1 MRVLTRLQGCGSS
14 RDGKNSQSLEGGVN
28 APFRSRLVSNTTIM
42 VSPLQQGGN
51 QSGGGPTSSGGQGA
65 SNDGHQASLGATVG
79 GVVGGVAVAVLF
91 CAVVYFIRRR
101 TRNRRGVESRHR
113 PSLPSLFSETQPTTD
128 YLDMLDS
135 SVSPP
140 AFSPGNGPVTLATKS
155 SGPPIPA
162 EPFLSPSSPARM
174 RIPSTTWTARDAP
187 PGSVWSTSHD
197 GSGYTHE
204 VVGLRVE
211 IENLRRAMQ
220 EIQTAAERGAEAPP
234 EYVG

>member
-1 MRVLTRLQGCGSS
+1 M
-14 RDGKNSQSLEGGVN
+14 
-28 APFRSRLVSNTTIM
+28 SNTTII

-65 SNDGHQASLGATVG
+65 SNDGHKASLGATVG

-91 CAVVYFIRRR
+91 CSVVYFMRRR
-101 TRNRRGVESRHR
+101 TRNRGMEGRHR
-113 PSLPSLFSETQPTTD
+113 PSLPHLFSETQPTTD

-187 PGSVWSTSHD
+187 PGSAWSTSHD

-220 EIQTAAERGAEAPP
+220 EIQTATERGAEAPP